1 MIPIRPNSSVAPFS
15 QFFEKV
21 NLFQKSF
28 KRFFLTFKKIKMFT
42 PTLLAP
48 RILNLATT
56 LIVAFDVHVY
66 FNEFL
71 SNASV
76 FVK

>member
-1 MIPIRPNSSVAPFS
+1 
-15 QFFEKV
+15 
-21 NLFQKSF
+21 
-28 KRFFLTFKKIKMFT
+28 MFT

-56 LIVAFDVHVY
+56 LIVAFDVYVY